1 MWIGRRRPSGKILGG
16 EVTVQRDQGGE
27 AEAHVP
33 KELEPSKQ
41 GNLGS

>member
-1 MWIGRRRPSGKILGG
+1 MSIGRPRPSGKILGG
-16 EVTVQRDQGGE
+16 EVTVQRDQDGE